1 MSKWELI
8 TEVKDTGYYIS
19 WQQQHKKIHM
29 PEPMQPMSKTS
40 LVQIEGREGCYQVRG
55 LTYAHSV
62 FEPHKSGLKLFDETH
77 NCQTIIEA
85 QSKATELK
93 KTIAKLFEGITRSD
107 NNGNLVLRPNIA
119 RVKNG

>member
-8 TEVKDTGYYIS
+8 TEVKDTVYYIG
-19 WQQQHKKIHM
+19 WNRRHKQIHM

-40 LVQIEGREGCYQVRG
+40 LVQIGRQEGCYQVRG

-62 FEPHKSGLKLFDETH
+62 FEPHKAGLKLFDETH
-77 NCQTIIEA
+77 NCQTLIEA

-93 KTIAKLFEGITRSD
+93 KVIAKLFEGITRSD
-107 NNGNLVLRPNIA
+107 NKGNLVLRDNMME
-119 RVKNG
+119 V